1 MAFKL
6 PRNSLFAILLR
17 SPWWISFAIAGAL
30 SLIAM
35 ALLPVAYRAVGALS
49 SLPFVVIGIMA
60 LRRQWDLPGAQEIER
75 ARQVLTELNWQQ
87 FEPLAQAALTE
98 PGCVVRK
105 HPGGTAEFVIHDS
118 KGCRLVSA
126 RRWKSARLGVES
138 LRELTQAFDD
148 VGASAGVV
156 MFLGEIT
163 EPAAKFAA
171 SNRIEIWG
179 AADLA
184 RRLRGRLPAA

>member
-105 HPGGTAEFVIHDS
+105 HPGATAEFVIHDS
-118 KGCRLVSA
+118 NGCRLVSA